1 MRPSAAAAPS
11 IPARWSALKKEGFVS
26 VINLRLASEP
36 GADIDAGRAAAQAA
50 GLKYIHLPFNVAMPD
65 AKVVDS
71 FLAAV
76 ADKSNQPV
84 FIHCGSANRVGG
96 VWMIKRALQDGW
108 PIEQAQAE
116 GEAIGLSNPQ
126 MTAFAL
132 ELHQGSPE
140 KVATFTVRV
149 RFSRAEASRARVVI
163 YTYPFRARGD
173 FTDLMGRA
181 RRYRL
186 PARLYL
192 SREPGPAT
200 QSAGF
205 FCF

>member
-1 MRPSAAAAPS
+1 MYARLFVATVLAALIAVPASAQVKKAEMPGIRNYSRVDATVGCAGATDPSAMAAL
-11 IPARWSALKKEGFVS
+11 RKEGFVS
-26 VINLRLASEP
+26 VINLRLASEQ
-36 GADIDAGRAAAQAA
+36 GADIDAGRAAAQSA

-65 AKVVDS
+65 PKVVDA

-108 PIEQAQAE
+108 PIERAQAE

-132 ELHQGSPE
+132 SYIKDHQ
-140 KVATFTVRV
+140 KK
-149 RFSRAEASRARVVI
+149 
-163 YTYPFRARGD
+163 
-173 FTDLMGRA
+173 
-181 RRYRL
+181 
-186 PARLYL
+186 
-192 SREPGPAT
+192 
-200 QSAGF
+200 
-205 FCF
+205 